1 MIWAFSVAKG
11 PGPLWQTGKRLPAA
25 SPFDTLWLIMT
36 CINHGMGSLAAR
48 KMNGSNFSRYPKG
61 RRHYVIGTVTSCVIT
76 SVLV

>member
-25 SPFDTLWLIMT
+25 SPFDTLWLIMV
-36 CINHGMGSLAAR
+36 CINHGVGSLAAGI
-48 KMNGSNFSRYPKG
+48 MNDSNFSRCLKG
-61 RRHYVIGTVTSCVIT
+61 RRHYVIGTVTSCLIT